1 MSELTWNRRCPGA
14 VTTDNTAS
22 SSRGGAFLRKGQG
35 GVREGVRF
43 PETGGGG
50 ESWEETKQ
58 RHDRQWT

>member
-22 SSRGGAFLRKGQG
+22 SSRDGAFLRKGQG

-50 ESWEETKQ
+50 ESWE
-58 RHDRQWT
+58 